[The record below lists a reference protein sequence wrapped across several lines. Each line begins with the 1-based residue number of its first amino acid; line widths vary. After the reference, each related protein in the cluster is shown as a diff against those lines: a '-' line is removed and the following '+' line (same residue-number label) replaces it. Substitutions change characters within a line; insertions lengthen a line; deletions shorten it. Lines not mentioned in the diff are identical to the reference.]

1 MVQRRVAVIGG
12 GAAGLVASIA
22 AARADAHVV
31 LYEAEMRVGQ
41 KILKTGNG
49 RCNLSNLHI
58 DPHDYND
65 PAYANTAFEAMP
77 PARVFAFFDDLGLMC
92 HADEQGRVYP
102 QTNKATS
109 VLDVLRLAIAESDI
123 DVRCGHPVAS
133 IAALTAATAAA
144 PATAAN
150 PAAAAAANPA
160 PAAAAPAANPA
171 TAHSAAAPAAN
182 PAAAAAPAANP
193 VANKPRYRLMP
204 TGETFDAVI
213 IACGAGYRYAAPL
226 LEGSLAQAHP
236 LVPTS
241 PMLLPLRC
249 DARAVKGCTNL
260 RVRCALS
267 LYASTGA
274 WEADEA
280 PLACADGELQFK
292 DASISGIAVF
302 DLSRYAEPGMVVTVD
317 FLPQSARDAVTNMLV
332 DRQRRFA
339 TRDAETFLTGIVLRQ
354 IAALVLGQAGVRP
367 HDRVADLDADR
378 LARTLK
384 SYPIPIL
391 GRGDARMAQVMRG
404 GFATSAFDPRAMVSR
419 CFDGF
424 FVVGEALD
432 VDGRC
437 GGYNLHWAW
446 TSGLL
451 AGKAAA
457 RDAIADMHQ

>member
-31 LYEAEMRVGQ
+31 LYEADMRVGQ

-58 DPHDYND
+58 DPQDYND
-65 PAYANTAFEAMP
+65 PAYVNAALEAMP
-77 PARVFAFFDDLGLMC
+77 PARVLAFFDDLGLMC
-92 HADEQGRVYP
+92 HADGQGRVYP

-109 VLDVLRLAIAESDI
+109 VLDVLRLAIAESGVE
-123 DVRCGHPVAS
+123 VRCGCSVAS
-133 IAALTAATAAA
+133 IAALTA
-144 PATAAN
+144 PAAAN
-150 PAAAAAANPA
+150 PAASPAADP
-160 PAAAAPAANPA
+160 AAAPAADP
-171 TAHSAAAPAAN
+171 AAAPAAD
-182 PAAAAAPAANP
+182 PAVAPAAPAAG
-193 VANKPRYRLMP
+193 KPRYRLMP
-204 TGETFDAVI
+204 TGETFDVVI
-213 IACGAGYRYAAPL
+213 IACGAGYRYDAPR
-226 LEGSLAQAHP
+226 LEGSLARAHP
-236 LVPTS
+236 FVSTS

-267 LYASTGA
+267 LYARMGA

-302 DLSRYAEPGMVVTVD
+302 DLSRYAEPGMVVVVD
-317 FLPQSARDAVTNMLV
+317 FLPQSTRDAVANMLV

-339 TRDAETFLTGIVLRQ
+339 TRDAETFLTGIVLKQ
-354 IAALVLGQAGVRP
+354 IAALALGQAGIHP
-367 HDRVADLDADR
+367 HDRVANLDADR
-378 LARTLK
+378 LAHTLK
-384 SYPIPIL
+384 SYPIPIV

-404 GFATSAFDPRAMVSR
+404 GFATSAFDPCAMVSR